1 MTNGEIVIKG
11 GVGTGASLGAWYF
24 SHVAQLN
31 AALQTS
37 SLVLGL
43 IIGAVSLWKLLFKPK
58 PETQPKP

>member
-31 AALQTS
+31 AAMQTS
-37 SLVLGL
+37 LLVLGL
-43 IIGAVSLWKLLFKPK
+43 IIGAVSLWKLLLKK
-58 PETQPKP
+58 KKVKHHEN